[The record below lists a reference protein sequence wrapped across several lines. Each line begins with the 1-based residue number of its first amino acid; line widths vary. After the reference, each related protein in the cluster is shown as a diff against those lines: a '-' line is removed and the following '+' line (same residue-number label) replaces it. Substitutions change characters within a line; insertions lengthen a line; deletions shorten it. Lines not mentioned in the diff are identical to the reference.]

1 MVAVSH
7 KSEQPS
13 LEVPQTGPL
22 DRQVAASAGVG
33 EMIEATRG
41 RAAPATPNPRRIT
54 RRETAVGRFA
64 GSGSSNRFSAAV
76 GPEQPREVILMI
88 ECAHENTFDLVFDS
102 AISCMLMSR
111 SIDVTGNCSR

>member
-1 MVAVSH
+1 MIVA
-7 KSEQPS
+7 
-13 LEVPQTGPL
+13 
-22 DRQVAASAGVG
+22 
-33 EMIEATRG
+33 IRG
-41 RAAPATPNPRRIT
+41 RAAPAVLNPRRIT

-64 GSGSSNRFSAAV
+64 GSGSSKRFSATV

-111 SIDVTGNCSR
+111 SIETLSQAIVRVDEL